1 MKKKDKKTDNLMI
14 FMCFYFQ
21 EIEQVLRF
29 LRQGLK
35 VTLGSVSYCQCKGVT
50 QSITL
55 LIILR
60 ITFNLKY

>member
-1 MKKKDKKTDNLMI
+1 MI

-50 QSITL
+50 L